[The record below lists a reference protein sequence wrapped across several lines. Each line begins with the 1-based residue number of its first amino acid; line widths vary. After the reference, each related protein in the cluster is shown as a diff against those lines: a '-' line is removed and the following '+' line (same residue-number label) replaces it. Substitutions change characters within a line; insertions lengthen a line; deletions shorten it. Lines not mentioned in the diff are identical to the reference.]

1 MNTDNDVKLIN
12 KLKHGNRKAFDK
24 LLNRYKK
31 PLFGFL
37 FHLTGN
43 KQDAEDL
50 FQETFIRIIN
60 NIHSYSHQNKFKS
73 WIFKIAHNCF
83 REKERKKKSDTIENR
98 QSWEETYSDSGT
110 KMLPDKIIEQ
120 KEFMEYYKNALEKLS
135 NDLRDVF
142 LMRVQS
148 ELSFKEIAG
157 VLGCSVNTALGRMR
171 YALMQLRK
179 EIIHQS
185 GGKSL

>member
-1 MNTDNDVKLIN
+1 MNTDNDARLIY
-12 KLKHGNRKAFDK
+12 KLKLGNRRAFDK
-24 LLNRYKK
+24 LFIRYRD

-83 REKERKKKSDTIENR
+83 REKERTTKTSTTENLE
-98 QSWEETYSDSGT
+98 SWEERNSDFNSIRLVDT
-110 KMLPDKIIEQ
+110 IIEQ
-120 KEFMEYYKNALEKLS
+120 KEFMKYYTKALGTLS
-135 NDLRDVF
+135 CDLKTVF
-142 LMRVQS
+142 LLRVQS
-148 ELSFKEIAG
+148 ELPFKEIAEI
-157 VLGCSVNTALGRMR
+157 LGCSINTVLGRMH
-171 YALMQLRK
+171 YALMNLRK
-179 EIIHQS
+179 EMLHQFERENI
-185 GGKSL
+185 